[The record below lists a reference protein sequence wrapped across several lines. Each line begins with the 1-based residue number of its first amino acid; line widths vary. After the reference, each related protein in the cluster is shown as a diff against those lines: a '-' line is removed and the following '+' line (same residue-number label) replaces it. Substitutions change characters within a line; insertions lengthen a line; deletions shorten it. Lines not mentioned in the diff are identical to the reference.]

1 MSRSRIT
8 PESLTIRIH
17 GSCSNLQL
25 IELIYI
31 ILKHSRLFQSEYP
44 FLETPSPKTSKIQ
57 TQTCL
62 AFKTVRLEL
71 CPKPIQKPS
80 NFSPQTE
87 PVFPQ
92 NGACFSHTRS
102 QFFPKTKPIFPK
114 NQASFSQ
121 RPNQVFPKNGASLS
135 QKRSLFFPNTETVFF
150 SQTEPVFPKHGA
162 SFSLFARQ
170 LDMVLFC
177 MWTCYTRICIWA
189 PATWDRLSQVKTGL
203 HVTHDMHWHA
213 IFQVW
218 CLLLPSLY
226 LLLFG
231 PLLDHLSHLP
241 VFGMPSALLS
251 RILL

>member
-150 SQTEPVFPKHGA
+150 HKRSLFFPNTEPVFP
-162 SFSLFARQ
+162 
-170 LDMVLFC
+170 
-177 MWTCYTRICIWA
+177 
-189 PATWDRLSQVKTGL
+189 
-203 HVTHDMHWHA
+203 
-213 IFQVW
+213 
-218 CLLLPSLY
+218 CLQ
-226 LLLFG
+226 
-231 PLLDHLSHLP
+231 DN
-241 VFGMPSALLS
+241 
-251 RILL
+251 